1 MNFEDFPVEAIQ
13 SMEAEAGVIGAL
25 LLDNGSW
32 DRLGDKLKPEHFA
45 DETHR
50 MVFAEVA
57 RQLGAGKS
65 CDVVTVAMALGDR
78 CSMEQVHQLAMY
90 VPSSAN
96 LRRHAD
102 LVIERFKSR
111 QLRAVSTELL

>member
-65 CDVVTVAMALGDR
+65 CDVVTVARGDR
-78 CSMEQVHQLAMY
+78 GA
-90 VPSSAN
+90 PARSSAAKRTGARPKPAAN
-96 LRRHAD
+96 PFNRTRRRCWAAFARM
-102 LVIERFKSR
+102 LAWSR
-111 QLRAVSTELL
+111 